1 MATPYSELYDVFWSQ
16 VTDPTLLSMDTTD
29 AIKQRLL
36 LNAIPQFR
44 RCKQDLTNRND
55 TTFTFIIT
63 LTDEEK
69 LILGILMVN
78 EYLKSQITSIDK
90 IRQVMSNKDWSITS
104 QANHLQ
110 QLMALRQDVKKEVD
124 DLIVAYTYN
133 NADLSG
139 LK

>member
-110 QLMALRQDVKKEVD
+110 QLMALRQDVKREVD